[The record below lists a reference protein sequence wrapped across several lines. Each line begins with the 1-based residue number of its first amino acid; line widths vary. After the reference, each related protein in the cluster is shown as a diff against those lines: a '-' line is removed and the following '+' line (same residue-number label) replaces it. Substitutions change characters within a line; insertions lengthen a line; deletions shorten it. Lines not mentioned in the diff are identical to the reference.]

1 MHDELP
7 PDRAAVLERL
17 RAVIGCRTQAE
28 LAAALGISQT
38 APFQSRNGAGAFRPK
53 GCSGCCAAGRLI
65 PTGY

>member
-38 APFQSRNGAGAFRPK
+38 AVSVAKRRGSIPAQGLL
-53 GCSGCCAAGRLI
+53 RLVAL
-65 PTGY
+65 PGD